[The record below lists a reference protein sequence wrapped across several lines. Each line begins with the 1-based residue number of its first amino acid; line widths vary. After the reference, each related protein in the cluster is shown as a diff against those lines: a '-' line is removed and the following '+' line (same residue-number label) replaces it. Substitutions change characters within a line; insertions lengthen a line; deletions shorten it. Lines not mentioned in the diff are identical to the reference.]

1 MPRTWTEEEKEEQR
15 QRMLAL
21 HEEGRAGGQFGKLGG
36 RPRKKR
42 PQERMAERARE
53 QGDYFYDKLIEVIEN
68 GRMGDRRQAIMNI
81 LEIVENERKIE
92 VEEEKR
98 FDDLKRDELIDAVRE
113 QFAEL
118 IRRRVIIDPR
128 GSIDGRA
135 TEISEGE
142 LVNPED

>member
-1 MPRTWTEEEKEEQR
+1 MSRTWTEEEKEEQR

-42 PQERMAERARE
+42 PQERMAERARDE
-53 QGDYFYDKLIEVIEN
+53 GDYFYDKLIEVIEN

-81 LEIVENERKIE
+81 LEIVEKERQIE

-98 FDDLKRDELIDAVRE
+98 FDDLRRDELVSVVSGQLE
-113 QFAEL
+113 QLLA
-118 IRRRVIIDPR
+118 RRVIGNAGDV
-128 GSIDGRA
+128 IDGRA
-135 TEISEGE
+135 TEVSESE
-142 LVNPED
+142 LKPAED

>member
-1 MPRTWTEEEKEEQR
+1 MSRTWTEEEKEEQR

-36 RPRKKR
+36 RPKKKR

-81 LEIVENERKIE
+81 LEIVEAERKIE
-92 VEEEKR
+92 VEDEKR
-98 FDDLKRDELIDAVRE
+98 FEDLRRDELVE
-113 QFAEL
+113 VVSGQLGEL
-118 IRRRVIIDPR
+118 LRRRVIVDP
-128 GSIDGRA
+128 GDVIDGRA
-135 TEISEGE
+135 TEISESE
-142 LVNPED
+142 LKPAEE